1 MFRNQAH
8 RLNLAL
14 ILPLLIFCFC
24 FFSSMQISGEEAA
37 LGLSPEQ
44 IKEIAQKLDPVL
56 KGQPVS
62 DIAEED
68 RPLLFLAEGLFP
80 ESYDLF
86 FRHGE
91 YLAGDKRSFTEA
103 IPRLKKALE
112 LRPKDTAALETLALC
127 HTGLKQA
134 AEEVACW
141 ETLRE
146 LIEEDDTEQTRDLR
160 ERVTLNLGRM
170 AAENQMIMRQGRRF
184 IIYTPVSSE
193 YIHIPNELTDERLEE
208 IYLQITGDLE
218 CIPAFRTSIIVLDP
232 IKFDAVKPASW
243 AGGFAQGGK
252 SMTLKTESFMPS
264 EAGSRLPARGIVLH
278 EFTHN
283 IVFIAGAGRCP
294 TWLNE
299 GLAVFAEHKDDT
311 FTEFKPQVPSPE
323 QVMTLDQLEKEF
335 AAIRKLEG
343 GPRVDQAY
351 QLAGLYARFIIQ
363 NFTMTAP
370 RLILN
375 SLKTGSTFEKA
386 LQDVCKLQVP
396 QFEKHFR
403 NWVVEMANR

>member
-1 MFRNQAH
+1 MDGFF
-8 RLNLAL
+8 LLL
-14 ILPLLIFCFC
+14 MPLLIFS
-24 FFSSMQISGEEAA
+24 FFVSRPVAGEEAT
-37 LGLSPEQ
+37 LGLTPEQ
-44 IKEIAQKLDPVL
+44 IEEIESKLAPVFKGKPVSEIAE
-56 KGQPVS
+56 
-62 DIAEED
+62 AD

-91 YLAGDKRSFTEA
+91 YLATEKRSFTEA
-103 IPRLKKALE
+103 IPRLKKALD
-112 LRPKDTAALETLALC
+112 LKPKDLPSLELLAQC
-127 HTGLKQA
+127 HTELKQA
-134 AEEVACW
+134 SEEVACW

-146 LIEEDDTEQTRDLR
+146 LIEEDDTEETRDLR
-160 ERVTLNLGRM
+160 ERITVNLGRM
-170 AAENQMIMRQGRRF
+170 AEENEMTMRQGRRF
-184 IIYTPVSSE
+184 IIYTPINSE
-193 YIHIPNELTDERLEE
+193 YIHIQNELSDERLEE
-208 IYLQITGDLE
+208 IYLQITGDLD

-252 SMTLKTESFMPS
+252 SMTLKTESFPS
-264 EAGSRLPARGIVLH
+264 SDSAVRLPARGILLH

-283 IVFIAGAGRCP
+283 IVFISGAGRCP

-311 FTEFKPQVPSPE
+311 FTEFKPQLPAPE
-323 QVMTLDQLEKEF
+323 QLMTLDQLELEF
-335 AAIRKLEG
+335 AAIRNLDG

-375 SLKTGSTFEKA
+375 SLKNNRTFASA
-386 LQDVCKLQVP
+386 LLDVCSLPIP
-396 QFEKHFR
+396 QFEKRFR
-403 NWVVEMANR
+403 NWATEMTNH

>member
-1 MFRNQAH
+1 MLRNQAC
-8 RLNLAL
+8 RWYFLLAM
-14 ILPLLIFCFC
+14 PLLILC
-24 FFSSMQISGEEAA
+24 FFINQTVAAEEAA
-37 LGLSPEQ
+37 LGLTPDQ
-44 IKEIAQKLDPVL
+44 IKEIEEKLEPVL
-56 KGQPVS
+56 KGKPVTE
-62 DIAEED
+62 IAEED

-91 YLAGDKRSFTEA
+91 YLATDKRSFTEA

-112 LRPKDTAALETLALC
+112 LKPKDLAALETLALC
-127 HTGLKQA
+127 HTELKQA
-134 AEEVACW
+134 SEEVACW

-170 AAENQMIMRQGRRF
+170 AEENEMIMRQGRRF

-193 YIHIPNELTDERLEE
+193 YIHIPDELTDERLEE

-252 SMTLKTESFMPS
+252 SMTLKTESFPPS
-264 EAGSRLPARGIVLH
+264 EAGSRLPSRGIVLH

-299 GLAVFAEHKDDT
+299 GLAFFAEHKDDT

-323 QVMTLDQLEKEF
+323 QLMTLDQLEKEF
-335 AAIRKLEG
+335 AAIRKLDG
-343 GPRVDQAY
+343 GPRVHQAY

-375 SLKTGSTFEKA
+375 SLKTDKTFENA
-386 LQDVCKLQVP
+386 LLDVCKLPVP
-396 QFEKHFR
+396 QFERHFR
-403 NWVVEMANR
+403 NWIVEMANR